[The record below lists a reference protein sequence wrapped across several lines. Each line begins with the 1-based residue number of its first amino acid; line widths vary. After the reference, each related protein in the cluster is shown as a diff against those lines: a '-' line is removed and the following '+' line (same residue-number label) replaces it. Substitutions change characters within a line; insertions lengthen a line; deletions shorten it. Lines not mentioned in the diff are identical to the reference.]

1 MKPFKINKHLD
12 DIFNHC
18 IELMH
23 QGHSVEDCVK
33 LYDSQKIHLVPLLK
47 AAKVTIDT
55 AQSISPDRNTKTDTR
70 HRFLTAINQMHSRY
84 NITKKIDRAWIS
96 PIRLF
101 ALAKSVFVTEQLD
114 EILNHCI
121 ALMNDGHSIEDCLSL
136 YESNRNN
143 LMPLLEAAAISISTA
158 NSFHARNH
166 AKQAT
171 KSRFLDA
178 VNQSQT
184 SSKFRIPFSRSL
196 FRPIALPMTAI
207 VFFALLVLGVGSI
220 AAVYSENAIPG
231 DSNYW
236 IKRTKENVLL
246 AITRSDAEIAQT
258 HARLASTRGE
268 EMLKLIEQGRIAAA
282 EGHLDSVIRHLDASA
297 QHSGVSLT
305 LNSVDAP
312 PTKISVHT
320 DEQLGLLKVTLRQG
334 KEILRI
340 ENVPLNMDNQFDA
353 TDRLDRIRYEFELA
367 FRILIWAVDNSNQSD
382 PFWIN
387 QSVVTK

>member
-1 MKPFKINKHLD
+1 MKSFNINRGLD
-12 DIFNHC
+12 EIFNHC

-23 QGHSVEDCVK
+23 QGHSVDDCAK
-33 LYDSQKIHLVPLLK
+33 LYDSQRIQLLPLLK
-47 AAKVTIDT
+47 AAHMAILT
-55 AQSISPDRNTKTDTR
+55 AQSLAPNKDVKIDAKR
-70 HRFLTAINQMHSRY
+70 RFQSAIKQVASAH
-84 NITKKIDRAWIS
+84 NITGPISQAWYS
-96 PIRLF
+96 PVKLLTFI
-101 ALAKSVFVTEQLD
+101 KSIFITEKLD
-114 EILNHCI
+114 EIVNHCI
-121 ALMNDGHSIEDCLSL
+121 ALMHDGHSIEDCLKL
-136 YESNRNN
+136 YESNRNDIE
-143 LMPLLEAAAISISTA
+143 PLLEAVAISINA
-158 NSFHARNH
+158 VNSYETRETV
-166 AKQAT
+166 KQAT
-171 KSRFLDA
+171 KARFLAAATKADE
-178 VNQSQT
+178 
-184 SSKFRIPFSRSL
+184 SSGFPIPFTGKI
-196 FRPIALPMTAI
+196 FKPIAMPMAAL
-207 VFFALLVLGVGSI
+207 VFFAVLVLGVGSI

-246 AITRSDAEIAQT
+246 AVTRSDAEIAQT

-282 EGHLDSVIRHLDASA
+282 EGHLDSVLRHLDASA

-305 LNSVDAP
+305 LNTVDAP

-340 ENVPLNMDNQFDA
+340 ENVPLNMENQFDA

-367 FRILIWAVDNSNQSD
+367 FRILIWAVDSSNQSD